1 MPLLWGR
8 VGLLHLHSPSYLPGC
23 FIFCVWFCPS
33 LASVCKC
40 IYKIRISL
48 ILDNALHVRLEDV
61 VHPHLSQTS
70 ENPGGDG

>member
-8 VGLLHLHSPSYLPGC
+8 VGPLHLHSPSYLPGY
-23 FIFCVWFCPS
+23 FIFCIWFCPS

-48 ILDNALHVRLEDV
+48 ILDNPLHVRLQDV
-61 VHPHLSQTS
+61 VHPHFSQTS